1 MRWLVLLCCLL
12 FCAPV
17 WALTLKLKAEDR
29 EFRADSVALEGDSV
43 TYVRSRREFTA
54 PLQDFEPLSV
64 YRIRASL
71 AASGDDWLVAA
82 RYALTRSLYEQA
94 VEAADKAIS
103 EGAPEAERVLETARV
118 LHADALVEQASDL
131 LHEQDPAG
139 AKAILERVLADYAD
153 APSAAKADVLLSTV
167 TRVEL
172 DLRARE
178 LERAAIEAQAEAD
191 ADESRRRQPVDEWLA
206 EFGRQIERANELRV
220 QGEREAAGD
229 RPTRAVGRYSEAV
242 TILLNVRR
250 SLAAGRRHL
259 VYRGQNEVAD
269 DMDERAKA
277 ALVNAYE
284 RWANYLFYAQLY
296 DQSVEICNRGLRL
309 APGDRR
315 LLTLKVDLDEARHG
329 MNR

>member
-1 MRWLVLLCCLL
+1 MVLILCLVC
-12 FCAPV
+12 CAPV
-17 WALTLKLKAEDR
+17 WALTLKLKNDAR
-29 EFRADSVALEGDSV
+29 EFRVESVSLDGDNV
-43 TYVRSRREFTA
+43 TYVRGRREFTV

-71 AASGDDWLVAA
+71 AQDHDDWMVAG
-82 RYALTRSLYEQA
+82 RYALSRSLYEQA
-94 VEAADKAIS
+94 VEAAGHAKSAAG
-103 EGAPEAERVLETARV
+103 EGSPDAQQLLDTARE
-118 LHADALVEQASDL
+118 LHAHALVEAASDL
-131 LHEQDPAG
+131 LHEQEP
-139 AKAILERVLADYAD
+139 AKAREKLEQVRRDYAD
-153 APSAAKADVLLSTV
+153 TGSAVKADVLLSTV

-206 EFGRQIERANELRV
+206 EFGRQIERANELRI
-220 QGEREAAGD
+220 QGETEVAGN
-229 RPTRAVGRYSEAV
+229 RPTRAAGHYSEAAN
-242 TILLNVRR
+242 ILRNVRR
-250 SLAAGRRHL
+250 SLADGRRHL

-269 DMDERAKA
+269 EVEERATE
-277 ALVNAYE
+277 ALVNVYE

-296 DQSVEICNRGLRL
+296 DQAVDICNRGLRL